1 MLFRD
6 TKQVDA
12 LWSDMTGALSGGTV
26 ISLFGA
32 LLDDHGQD
40 SVVQTDPYGLDPPDS
55 MRGPDK
61 GESLKPG
68 YSKLVINESV
78 IPDTGVNPVLS
89 GLDLIMMGVFNSKE
103 RTRDDWEK
111 LLDAAGFRIVRE
123 YTDWTAMKACKTNH
137 DCVAKVRSNLEERGF
152 VDHGSD
158 D

>member
-68 YSKLVINESV
+68 YSKLQDKPFVPFV
-78 IPDTGVNPVLS
+78 MAPVN
-89 GLDLIMMGVFNSKE
+89 
-103 RTRDDWEK
+103 T
-111 LLDAAGFRIVRE
+111 RIVR
-123 YTDWTAMKACKTNH
+123 
-137 DCVAKVRSNLEERGF
+137 RSNALLGHKYGKLSTYEISALTRGPEISIPNPILDTTLESSWQAL
-152 VDHGSD
+152 VPL
-158 D
+158 